1 MNNQKNESQ
10 NKIISKTTDLQ
21 PLTTHPPEL
30 MAPAGDWTMLRT
42 AVQAGADAVYF
53 GVDKLNMRAKA
64 KNFTIEDLPSIVEFC
79 KENNVK
85 TYLTINTIVFEEE
98 IPELEELII
107 AAKNAGNDRIIC
119 WDLSVAELCSQHDY
133 PFCISTQGSV
143 SNSLAASVYKK
154 LGAVRIVLAR
164 ECSLEEIKK
173 IRLNTNLEIETFIH
187 GAMCIAVSGRCFM
200 SHHMFGQS
208 ANRGECVQTCRRE
221 FEVYDSASD
230 KSIIMGEDYVMS
242 PNDLCTIEF
251 IDKLI
256 EAGIDSFK
264 IEGRKRSPE
273 YVAKTVS
280 VYRRAIDLYFSQR
293 DGCPEGKL
301 TDEIKKEM
309 LGELKQVYNRGFS
322 SGFYFDVPSSED
334 YANIHGSK
342 AAKKKEYLGK
352 VLNYFQK
359 AKIAHILIESG
370 SLNQNDDLLIIGE
383 TTGVVEIKVNSFL
396 RNDEAAASAEKGDEV
411 TFVVDDLVRP
421 RDKVYL
427 FKDVIKNVV

>member
-1 MNNQKNESQ
+1 MNNQKNKSQ
-10 NKIISKTTDLQ
+10 NKIIIKTTDLQ
-21 PLTTHPPEL
+21 PPTTRPPEL

-42 AVQAGADAVYF
+42 AVNAGADAVYF

-64 KNFTIEDLPSIVEFC
+64 KNFTLKDLPGIVEFC
-79 KENNVK
+79 NENNVK

-107 AAKNAGNDRIIC
+107 AAKNAGVDRVIC

-143 SNSLAASVYKK
+143 SNSLAAFVYKK

-173 IRLNTNLEIETFIH
+173 IRDNTDLEIETFIH

-221 FEVYDSASD
+221 FEIYDSASD
-230 KSIIMGEDYVMS
+230 KSLIMGEDYVMS

-280 VYRRAIDLYFSQR
+280 VYRKAIDLYF
-293 DGCPEGKL
+293 EGKL
-301 TDEIKKEM
+301 TGENKKE
-309 LGELKQVYNRGFS
+309 LLEELKQVYNRGFS

-342 AAKKKEYLGK
+342 ATKKKEYLGK

-359 AKIAHILIESG
+359 AKAAHILIESG

-383 TTGVVEIKVNSFL
+383 TTGVVEIKVSSFL
-396 RNDEAAASAEKGDEV
+396 RNDEAATSAEKGDEI

-427 FKDVIKNVV
+427 FKDVIKNTV

>member
-1 MNNQKNESQ
+1 MNNQKSESQ
-10 NKIISKTTDLQ
+10 NKIRLKKSDPRQ
-21 PLTTHPPEL
+21 PTPNHPEL

-42 AVQAGADAVYF
+42 AVNAGADAVYF

-64 KNFTIEDLPSIVEFC
+64 KNFTLEDLPGIVKFC

-107 AAKNAGNDRIIC
+107 AAKNAGIDRIIC

-173 IRLNTNLEIETFIH
+173 IRDNTNLEIETFIH

-230 KSIIMGEDYVMS
+230 KSLILGEDYVMS

-273 YVAKTVS
+273 YVAKAVS
-280 VYRRAIDLYFSQR
+280 VYRRAIDLYFN
-293 DGCPEGKL
+293 GKL
-301 TDEIKKEM
+301 TDDIKKEM
-309 LGELKQVYNRGFS
+309 LEELNQVYNRGFS

-334 YANIHGSK
+334 YADIHGSK
-342 AAKKKEYLGK
+342 ATMRKEYLGK
-352 VLNYFQK
+352 VINYFQK
-359 AKIAHILIESG
+359 AKVAHILIESG
-370 SLNQNDDLLIIGE
+370 SLNQDDDLIIIGE
-383 TTGVVEIKVNSFL
+383 TTGVVEIKVSSFL
-396 RNDEAAASAEKGDEV
+396 RNDKAADNAGKGDEV
-411 TFVVDDLVRP
+411 TFVIDELVRP

-427 FKDVIKNVV
+427 FKEVER

>member
-1 MNNQKNESQ
+1 MNNLKNESQ
-10 NKIISKTTDLQ
+10 NKIKAKTTDLQ
-21 PLTTHPPEL
+21 PPATKPPEL

-42 AVQAGADAVYF
+42 AVNAGADAIYF

-64 KNFTIEDLPSIVEFC
+64 ANFTIDDLPEIVKFC
-79 KENNVK
+79 KESDVK

-98 IPELEELII
+98 INELGEII
-107 AAKNAGNDRIIC
+107 ISAKKSGVDSIIC
-119 WDLSVAELCSQHDY
+119 WDLSVAQLCSQHDY

-173 IRLNTNLEIETFIH
+173 IRANTDLKIEAFVH

-230 KSIIMGEDYVMS
+230 KSLIMGEDYVMS

-251 IDKLI
+251 IDQLI

-280 VYRRAIDLYFSQR
+280 VYRKAIDLYF
-293 DGCPEGKL
+293 EGKL
-301 TDEIKKEM
+301 TNDIKKEM
-309 LGELKQVYNRGFS
+309 LEELKQVYNRGFS
-322 SGFYFDVPSSED
+322 PGFYFDVPSSED
-334 YANIHGSK
+334 YADIHGSK
-342 AAKKKEYLGK
+342 ATMRKEYLGK
-352 VLNYFQK
+352 VINYFQK
-359 AKIAHILIESG
+359 AKVAHILIESG
-370 SLNQNDDLLIIGE
+370 SLKHDDDLLIIGE
-383 TTGVVEIKVNSFL
+383 TTGVVEIKVSSFL
-396 RNDEAAASAEKGDEV
+396 RNDEAATSAEKGDEV
-411 TFVVDDLVRP
+411 TFTIDKLVRP

-427 FKDVIKNVV
+427 FKEVER

>member
-1 MNNQKNESQ
+1 MKTEITQK
-10 NKIISKTTDLQ
+10 
-21 PLTTHPPEL
+21 PEL

-42 AVQAGADAVYF
+42 AVQAGANAVYF

-64 KNFTIEDLPSIVEFC
+64 ANFTVDELPEIVKYC
-79 KENNVK
+79 RENKVK
-85 TYLTINTIVFEEE
+85 TYLTINSIVFEEE
-98 IPELEELII
+98 IKELEDII
-107 AAKNAGNDRIIC
+107 FSAKNSGIDNIIC
-119 WDLSVAELCSQHDY
+119 WDLSVAELCSKHNL

-143 SNSLAASVYKK
+143 SNSLAASIYKK

-173 IRLNTNLEIETFIH
+173 IRANTDLEIEAFVH

-208 ANRGECVQTCRRE
+208 ANRGECVQSCRRE
-221 FEVYDSASD
+221 FEVYDSSSD
-230 KSIIMGEDYVMS
+230 KSLILGEDYVMS
-242 PNDLCTIEF
+242 PNDLCTIGF

-280 VYRRAIDLYFSQR
+280 VYRRAIDLYF
-293 DGCPEGKL
+293 EGKL
-301 TDEIKKEM
+301 TDDIKKEM
-309 LGELKQVYNRGFS
+309 LEELKQVYNRGFS
-322 SGFYFDVPSSED
+322 SGFYFEIPSSEN
-334 YANIHGSK
+334 YADIHGSK
-342 AAKKKEYLGK
+342 ATKRKEYLGK

-359 AKIAHILIESG
+359 PKVVHILIESG

-383 TTGVVEIKVNSFL
+383 TTGVIENKVNSFL
-396 RNDEAAASAEKGDEV
+396 RNDEAATSAEKGDEV
-411 TFVVDDLVRP
+411 TFVIDDLVRP

-427 FKDVIKNVV
+427 FKDVEKQ

>member
-1 MNNQKNESQ
+1 MKTEITQK
-10 NKIISKTTDLQ
+10 
-21 PLTTHPPEL
+21 PEL

-42 AVQAGADAVYF
+42 AVQAGANAVYF

-64 KNFTIEDLPSIVEFC
+64 ANFTVDELPEIVKYC
-79 KENNVK
+79 RENEVK
-85 TYLTINTIVFEEE
+85 TYLTINSIVFEEE
-98 IPELEELII
+98 IKELEDII
-107 AAKNAGNDRIIC
+107 ISAKNSGIDNIIC
-119 WDLSVAELCSQHDY
+119 WDLSVAELCCNHNL

-143 SNSLAASVYKK
+143 SNSLAASIYKK

-173 IRLNTNLEIETFIH
+173 IRANTDLEIEAFVH

-208 ANRGECVQTCRRE
+208 ANRGECVQSCRRE
-221 FEVYDSASD
+221 FEVYDSSSD
-230 KSIIMGEDYVMS
+230 KSLILGEDYVMS
-242 PNDLCTIEF
+242 PNDLCTIGF

-280 VYRRAIDLYFSQR
+280 VYRRAIDLYF
-293 DGCPEGKL
+293 EGKL
-301 TDEIKKEM
+301 TDDIKKEM
-309 LGELKQVYNRGFS
+309 LEELKQVYNRGFS
-322 SGFYFDVPSSED
+322 SGFYFEIPSSEN
-334 YANIHGSK
+334 YADIHGSK
-342 AAKKKEYLGK
+342 ATKRKEYLGK

-359 AKIAHILIESG
+359 PKVVHILIESG

-383 TTGVVEIKVNSFL
+383 TTGVIENKVNSFL
-396 RNDEAAASAEKGDEV
+396 RNDEAATSAEKGDEV
-411 TFVVDDLVRP
+411 TFVIDDLVRP

-427 FKDVIKNVV
+427 FKDVEKQ